1 MLRNIGNEIERSG
14 NHGALMQGYDYP
26 ALHLFLLPVFWRAS
40 ISIHENLQH
49 KELHYLHMKHLTV
62 STAGVKNLPV

>member
-1 MLRNIGNEIERSG
+1 
-14 NHGALMQGYDYP
+14 MQGYDYP